1 MADTQ
6 LKKVLG
12 FWPIF
17 GACFGIAISGSTLML
32 LGNVFAM
39 TGMSF
44 IVSQAVALVVMI
56 LVILAFS
63 ELSTMMPVAGG
74 IETYTREALG
84 LGMATGVTLC
94 YFVATLSL
102 AVNAIV
108 DGAMLNMFVPGVPA
122 LAWGIIL
129 VTIYLLLNLLGA
141 RVLGFGLGFFVVI
154 VIASYVVMGILGY
167 AGVGQAAVDLSKLRE
182 WSGLRFGNI
191 IAISM
196 IAIWFFV
203 GIEMATPYAEE
214 VKKPEKNLP
223 RAMIAGIIV
232 IFVIQLLLGPAMF
245 AVLST
250 EELAGFTPH
259 VAFAEKLFGQAG
271 LYWVLVLQIALEF
284 TTIGG
289 VMFGISRLLYGLARD
304 GMLPKVFAWLHPK
317 FKTPWAALFLIYVA
331 VVVAMI
337 VGAPFVLLSIAS
349 MIFFFIYLL
358 VFVNLWI
365 LRRKKPRA
373 SRPFYAGGAKSVPVI
388 SIIGIIF
395 ILGVLIGNA
404 MDDPKIIS
412 IGLPVVAVCF
422 IFGIV
427 FNKLK
432 KKA

>member
-108 DGAMLNMFVPGVPA
+108 DGVMLNMFVPGVPA

-129 VTIYLLLNLLGA
+129 VTIYLILNLLGA
-141 RVLGFGLGFFVVI
+141 KVLGIGLGFFVVI
-154 VIASYVVMGILGY
+154 VIASYVIMGVLGY
-167 AGVGQAAVDLSKLRE
+167 AGVGQAPVDLSKLGE

-191 IAISM
+191 IAVSM

-317 FKTPWAALFLIYVA
+317 FKTPWAALILIYVA
-331 VVVAMI
+331 VVVAMV

-358 VFVNLWI
+358 VFVDLWI
-365 LRRKKPRA
+365 LRRKKPEA
-373 SRPFYAGGAKSVPVI
+373 DRPFYAGGAKRIPVI

-395 ILGVLIGNA
+395 ILGVLVGNA

-427 FNKLK
+427 FNKLR
-432 KKA
+432 KA

>member
-108 DGAMLNMFVPGVPA
+108 DGAMLNMFVPGVSA